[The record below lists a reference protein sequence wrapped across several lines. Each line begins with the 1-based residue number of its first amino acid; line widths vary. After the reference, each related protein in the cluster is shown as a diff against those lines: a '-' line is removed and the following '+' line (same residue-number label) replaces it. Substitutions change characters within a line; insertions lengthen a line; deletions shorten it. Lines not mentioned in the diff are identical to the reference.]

1 MTQSQRLTTSDA
13 LTYLQAVKDIF
24 KDKKGKYDE
33 FLEVMKDFKAQR
45 SVFKTEVLLD
55 FLLFCFCIWKL
66 TFLNWECNGM
76 CRVG

>member
-55 FLLFCFCIWKL
+55 FFLLWLIAKLSYLAFCSEEL
-66 TFLNWECNGM
+66 TQQE
-76 CRVG
+76 